1 MTVESIARV
10 RFGNHSNVADH
21 TSTPGT
27 LGVVECMS
35 AEGLLPRQNV
45 PIERDLMAADGGR
58 YPAIV
63 GVQDLSP
70 ITLKTMFRGV
80 NSNTG
85 GAVSDWEAKME
96 QGYMLASFFGAVGD
110 PTASAAP
117 TISGVA
123 STTLTVSSNV
133 LADKDIILIPC
144 SAATGTA
151 EIRQVVSGGGTTSPV
166 VDRTLQGTFTNGG
179 TVVRLA
185 RYQVDT
191 SITQHAPSYIEGEWV
206 DAADIG
212 RAYFG
217 CVPESL
223 ELDFPSGDMV
233 SMQTVWQPNSWTDLA
248 AANPTY
254 AAPTTGSAIVVAD
267 ARFMIAN
274 AEFLLENAKLSIK
287 HTLRYRAAT
296 TGQNGR
302 LGAVIRR
309 KHDIVLSGRMFVGD
323 NASSLGEVQDDSGT
337 PTLSALLEDAS
348 TVGGL
353 RTTRDISLQ
362 VGTVAGSCMYLR
374 IPAADFRGQVSS
386 VDGVTMYDFT
396 AIATRP
402 ASGSESFYLGVG

>member
-10 RFGNHSNVADH
+10 RFGNHSSIADH

-27 LGVVECMS
+27 LGVIECMS

-45 PIERDLMAADGGR
+45 PIERDLYAADGGR
-58 YPAIV
+58 YPGIV

-70 ITLKTMFRGV
+70 ITLKNMFRGA

-85 GAVSDWEAKME
+85 GAVADWEAKLE

-123 STTLTVSSNV
+123 GTTLTVSTNV
-133 LADKDIILIPC
+133 LQDKDIILIPC

-151 EIRQVVSGGGTTSPV
+151 EIRQIVSGGGTTSVV

-179 TVVRLA
+179 TIIRLA

-191 SITQHAPSYIEGEWV
+191 AVTQHAPSYIEAEWV
-206 DAADIG
+206 DAADIA
-212 RAYFG
+212 RAYVG

-223 ELDFPSGDMV
+223 EIDFPASDMV
-233 SMQTVWQPNSWTDLA
+233 TMTTVWQPNSWTDLA
-248 AANPTY
+248 AADPTY
-254 AAPTTGSAIVVAD
+254 AAPTAGNSIVVAD

-287 HTLRYRAAT
+287 HTLRFRAAT

-309 KHDIVLSGRMFVGD
+309 KHEVMLTGRLFVGD
-323 NASSLGEVQDDSGT
+323 NASSLGELQDDSGT

-362 VGTVAGSCMYLR
+362 VGTVAGSCMYVR
-374 IPAADFRGQVSS
+374 IPAADMRGSVQS
-386 VDGVTMYDFT
+386 VDGVTMYDFQ
-396 AIATRP
+396 AVATRMS
-402 ASGSESFYLGVG
+402 SGSESLYLGVG